1 MAQVADNKPAAS
13 PPPPPVIRSRDLFE
27 GSNTLRIEH
36 EGQTYLLRI
45 TREKK
50 LILTK

>member
-1 MAQVADNKPAAS
+1 MTPVAENKPAPL
-13 PPPPPVIRSRDLFE
+13 PPPAPVIRSRDLFE

-45 TREKK
+45 TRENK